1 VRDQTV
7 ARVHSGV
14 ALGAR
19 HHHRDCVRLL
29 VSTKELITYG
39 WAGWLADARRFVVS
53 DARHHT
59 ETALLA
65 AVSAIPYV
73 GGPLALVAER
83 TIERS
88 RSNVAETGVAAIE
101 EAGDPEL
108 FLQRV
113 SDDERLAYM
122 LLNAAEAAERTSLA
136 AKRRLLGRVVGRAA
150 RDPAPIDES
159 DLFTAA
165 LRDLDAPHL
174 RVLAELEKAFQADQ
188 GRLKTLVAKE
198 VMDRHPAPIAAAL
211 RRHGLVNEVATW
223 DYAGLFDDLTDF
235 GRKLL
240 DDLRRANADEHTKD
254 T

>member
-1 VRDQTV
+1 M
-7 ARVHSGV
+7 G
-14 ALGAR
+14 
-19 HHHRDCVRLL
+19 
-29 VSTKELITYG
+29 
-39 WAGWLADARRFVVS
+39 

-83 TIERS
+83 TMDRS
-88 RSNVAETGVAAIE
+88 RSNVAETGAAAIE

-113 SDDERLAYM
+113 EQDERLAYM
-122 LLNAAEAAERTSLA
+122 LLNAAEGAERTSLA

-150 RDPAPIDES
+150 KDSARIDES
-159 DLFTAA
+159 ELLMSA
-165 LRDLDAPHL
+165 LRDLDVSHL
-174 RVLAELEKAFQADQ
+174 EALAELEEAFRTNQ

-198 VMDRHPAPIAAAL
+198 VMDRYPAPIAAAL
-211 RRHGLVNEVATW
+211 RRHGLVNEVTTF

-235 GRKLL
+235 GRLL
-240 DDLRRANADEHTKD
+240 LHDLRRASAEEHAGD